1 MKSKEQYFNPV
12 PVIVLGMAFTLASL
26 ALSVTLLVNLF

>member
-12 PVIVLGMAFTLASL
+12 PVIVLGTAFTLASL
-26 ALSVTLLVNLF
+26 AFSITLLFTLL

>member
-26 ALSVTLLVNLF
+26 ALTISLLVKIL

>member
-26 ALSVTLLVNLF
+26 ALTLTLLFKLI